1 MEKRSKA
8 SSYKEGGIPMKK
20 LGLMVLLVCIVL
32 SGAFG
37 QGKVYELKLAHA
49 DPTDPAVSRK
59 QAQAIAFASMVNSR
73 SGGRINVKIFGGG
86 ALGAER
92 EYIEGIK
99 AGTIEAGLA
108 SGPVADFFPP
118 AAITDIPYLFPTSK
132 VAWDVMDGA
141 FGDKL
146 RDMFLKQT
154 GMRCLAFGEVG
165 FRHFTNSVRPIKSPS
180 DLKGMKIRV
189 METPVYVNMLRA
201 AGANPTPIAW
211 TETYTALQTHVVDG
225 QENPIASI
233 IMAKLY
239 EVQKY
244 ITLDG
249 HSYGVDWFI
258 INEKFF
264 QSLPPDLQYIVV
276 DTAQTVA
283 AVGRGFITLQNAQG
297 LQTLIDAGMQV
308 YSPTDAEMQQFKKV
322 MQPAVIDWLKTK
334 VDPALIN
341 ELLKAVDD
349 AVVAQKAKEGLK

>member
-1 MEKRSKA
+1 
-8 SSYKEGGIPMKK
+8 MKK
-20 LGLMVLLVCIVL
+20 LGFWVLLVSVLL
-32 SGAFG
+32 SGAFA

-49 DPTDPAVSRK
+49 DPADPAVSRK
-59 QAQAIAFASMVNSR
+59 QAQAIAFAGMVNSR
-73 SGGRINVKIFGGG
+73 SGGRINVKIYPAGS
-86 ALGAER
+86 LGAER
-92 EYIEGIK
+92 EYIEGVK
-99 AGTIEAGLA
+99 AGTVEAGLA
-108 SGPVADFFPP
+108 SGPIADFFPP
-118 AAITDIPYLFPTSK
+118 ASITDIPYLFPTSK
-132 VAWDVMDGA
+132 IAWDVMDGP

-146 RDMFLKQT
+146 RALFLKQT
-154 GMRCLAFGEVG
+154 GMRCLTFGEVG
-165 FRHFTNSVRPIKSPS
+165 FRHFTNNTRPIKSPA
-180 DLKGMKIRV
+180 DLKGLKIRV

-211 TETYTALQTHVVDG
+211 TETYTALQTKVVDG
-225 QENPIASI
+225 QENPVASI

-264 QSLPPDLQYIVV
+264 QSLPPDLQAIVM
-276 DTAQTVA
+276 DSAQTSS

-297 LQTLIDAGMQV
+297 LQTLADKGMQI

-334 VDPALIN
+334 VDPNIIN
-341 ELLKAVDD
+341 ELLQAVDD
-349 AVVAQKAKEGLK
+349 AVIAQKAKEGLK